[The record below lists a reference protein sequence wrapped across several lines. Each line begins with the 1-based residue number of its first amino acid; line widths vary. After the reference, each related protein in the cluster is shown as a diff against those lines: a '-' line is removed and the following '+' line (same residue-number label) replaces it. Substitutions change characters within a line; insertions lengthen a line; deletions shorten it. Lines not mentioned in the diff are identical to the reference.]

1 MAADGKKKLKFD
13 ISVDITKDKDL
24 DFQKDAMKVL
34 NSNAEIRGLI
44 KPMKFPVEAEL
55 DPDEWNKK
63 KLEEDLYGPIR
74 GQVKILDM
82 RLKQFEKHKD
92 IKRIKDEIKEFEA
105 NCKVGV
111 KERIKVIV
119 SGKAD
124 SEKALKEGKDAMNQI
139 KTLKGNSFDGPRKAA
154 IEALKPLTSDKNT
167 DASATEKAYKTLLK
181 IKTDLD
187 KTGKQAE
194 KAIGYLLAN
203 AKKMKDD
210 KKAEK
215 SLKEFGEEVLKK
227 ERLFD
232 DFLAAADEFGEA
244 FDEAVRATKEEEMDA
259 GKARDLTKTFEE
271 LASMNR
277 KAEAAIEY
285 ANELEPK
292 FKKIQNSFK

>member
-13 ISVDITKDKDL
+13 IQIDILKDRDL
-24 DFQKDAMKVL
+24 DFQKDAQRIL
-34 NSNAEIRGLI
+34 NSNAEIRSLI

-55 DPDEWNKK
+55 DPDQWNKK
-63 KLEEDLYGPIR
+63 KLEEDLYTPIR

-92 IKRIKDEIKEFEA
+92 VKRMKDEIKEFES

-111 KERIKVIV
+111 KERTKEIV

-124 SEKALKEGKDAMNQI
+124 SEKALKEGKDAMTKI
-139 KTLKGNSFDGPRKAA
+139 KTLQGNSFDGPRKAA
-154 IEALKPLTSDKNT
+154 IEALKPLTNDKNT
-167 DASATEKAYKTLLK
+167 DASASEKAYKTLEK

-187 KTGKQAE
+187 KTGKEAE
-194 KAIGYLLAN
+194 KAIRFLLAN

-215 SLKEFGEEVLKK
+215 SLKEFGEDVLKK

-244 FDEAVRATKEEEMDA
+244 FDEAIRATKEEEMDA
-259 GKARDLTKTFEE
+259 AKARDLTKTFEG
-271 LASMNR
+271 LSSMNR
-277 KAEAAIEY
+277 KAEAAIDY
-285 ANELEPK
+285 AKELEPK
-292 FKKIQNSFK
+292 FKKIANSFK

>member
-1 MAADGKKKLKFD
+1 MAAAGKKKLKFD
-13 ISVDITKDKDL
+13 IAIDITKDKDL
-24 DFQKDAMKVL
+24 DFQKESMRVI
-34 NSNAEIRGLI
+34 NSNAEIRSLI

-63 KLEEDLYGPIR
+63 KLEEALYGTIQ

-82 RLKQFEKHKD
+82 RIKQFEKHKD
-92 IKRIKDEIKEFEA
+92 VKRIKDEIKEFES

-111 KERIKVIV
+111 KKRTEEIV

-139 KTLKGNSFDGPRKAA
+139 KTLKGNSFDGPRKEA
-154 IEALKPLTSDKNT
+154 IEALKPLTNDKNT
-167 DASATEKAYKTLLK
+167 DASAGEKANKALMKTK
-181 IKTDLD
+181 ATLD
-187 KTGKQAE
+187 KTGKAAQ
-194 KAIGYLLAN
+194 KAITFLLTS
-203 AKKMKDD
+203 AKKMKGD

-215 SLKEFGEEVLKK
+215 SLKEFGEDVLKK
-227 ERLFD
+227 EGLFD

-244 FDEAVRATKEEEMDA
+244 FDEAIRATKENEMDA

-271 LASMNR
+271 LNSMNR

-285 ANELEPK
+285 AKELEPK